1 MKISK
6 TQRMADEINALNPSQ
21 LYDLAREL
29 VARHN
34 QQADNLDMMIRAEF
48 QEQAM
53 AWVER
58 DTRKSKMAQQIAQ
71 EIFG

>member
-1 MKISK
+1 
-6 TQRMADEINALNPSQ
+6 
-21 LYDLAREL
+21 
-29 VARHN
+29 
-34 QQADNLDMMIRAEF
+34 MMIRAEF

-58 DTRKSKMAQQIAQ
+58 DTRKSKMAGQIAQ

>member
-1 MKISK
+1 MRISK

-53 AWVER
+53 AWVDR
-58 DTRKSKMAQQIAQ
+58 DNRKTKMAHQIAK